1 MGFLFAT
8 LYLDVVTL
16 VACLIT
22 AVYVYFRYKFSYWK
36 KRNAPYVE
44 PQFPFGNFKDVLFLR
59 KTIGEQF
66 RDLYRE
72 LDGEKFGGMFTLT
85 QPGFIFRDPDIIKSV
100 LVKDFSSFHDHG
112 FYGNEERE
120 PLTGHLFVL
129 NGNRWRNLRN
139 KLTPTFTSG
148 KTKMMF
154 PIVADCGHELG
165 SILME
170 SASKEETI
178 EMKDIL
184 ARYSTDVIASCAFGI
199 QCNCLKIPDAEF
211 RQWGRKLFE
220 TSVKQLI
227 TRMVSAFV
235 PALPKILKLKF
246 FDPEVSKR
254 FISMVEDTVNYREK
268 TGFKRNDFL
277 QLLIEIRNKG
287 KVEEVNGKA
296 EENIDGIVEDKSGE
310 IGMYLQFVLHVNKYI
325 YSFIFFRFFSH
336 KMHSSRLLLIVMLPL
351 SSVHSFPA

>member
-1 MGFLFAT
+1 LGVLFAT

-16 VACLIT
+16 VACLIP

-44 PQFPFGNFKDVLFLR
+44 PDFPFGNFRDVLFLR
-59 KTIGEQF
+59 KSMGERF

-72 LDGEKFGGMFTLT
+72 LDGEKFGGTFTFT
-85 QPGFIFRDPDIIKSV
+85 QPGFIFRDPDIIRAV
-100 LVKDFSSFHDHG
+100 LVKDFSSFHDRG
-112 FYGNEERE
+112 FHSNEEVE
-120 PLTGHLFVL
+120 PLSGHLFLL
-129 NGNRWRNLRN
+129 NGNRWRNLRV

-148 KTKMMF
+148 KIRMMF

-165 SILME
+165 SILEE

-199 QCNCLKIPDAEF
+199 QCNCLKNPDAEF
-211 RQWGRKLFE
+211 RQWGRKAFE
-220 TSVKQLI
+220 PTVKQLLI
-227 TRMVSAFV
+227 GFISELFPAVMDVLKIKTLDPDVS
-235 PALPKILKLKF
+235 
-246 FDPEVSKR
+246 ER

-268 TGFKRNDFL
+268 TGFKRNDFM

-287 KVEEVNGKA
+287 KVEEVNGKP
-296 EENIDGIVEDKSGE
+296 EKNIHGNMEDKSGE
-310 IGMYLQFVLHVNKYI
+310 IGMYLHIVLHAYKYI
-325 YSFIFFRFFSH
+325 YPFTFFCCY
-336 KMHSSRLLLIVMLPL
+336 
-351 SSVHSFPA
+351 